1 MVNDFLDL
9 AVFEIAEQ
17 DAEGGEE
24 YEGGQKG
31 GDGTA
36 EHPENQ
42 ATTNP
47 ETSEQLNGT
56 MSALT
61 AGQATL
67 VAAGTDWVE

>member
-1 MVNDFLDL
+1 MVDDFLDL

-42 ATTNP
+42 ATTNTCGDGDDAP
-47 ETSEQLNGT
+47 
-56 MSALT
+56 
-61 AGQATL
+61 AG
-67 VAAGTDWVE
+67 VAANFEFPLFYRVSWSWL

>member
-1 MVNDFLDL
+1 MDL

-17 DAEGGEE
+17 DAEGREE

-42 ATTNP
+42 ATANP
-47 ETSEQLNGT
+47 ADDGDD
-56 MSALT
+56 AP
-61 AGQATL
+61 AG
-67 VAAGTDWVE
+67 VAANFEFPLLWPARR